1 MSGLAPFLA
10 LAVLAAVTVRAQSA
24 SVEDQ
29 VAAAL
34 SAEVRARF
42 GTGAS
47 VTVDQVQVTLRPG
60 ATGPLAVVP
69 SPQGRLGAPLTFS
82 VIAGGSQGR
91 PTQVGRGTA
100 RVAVRVPH
108 AQAARILTRGTVL
121 AASDLLDAVGEP
133 GAVPLRRLPT
143 ARELVGG
150 TTRVDVAQGAVVTH
164 QSAMLPPAVRAG
176 EPVQAVASVGAVQ
189 VTAELMAMD
198 NGAEGAIV
206 RVVNRDSH
214 RELRAR
220 VVRTGIVEVIHD

>member
-10 LAVLAAVTVRAQSA
+10 LAIVAAVTVRAQSA
-24 SVEDQ
+24 PVEDQ

-42 GTGAS
+42 GNGAS
-47 VTVDQVQVTLRPG
+47 VTVDQVQVTLRAG
-60 ATGPLAVVP
+60 TSGPLAVVP
-69 SPQGRLGAPLTFS
+69 NPQARLGAPLAFS
-82 VIAGGSQGR
+82 VIAGGAQGR

-108 AQAARILTRGTVL
+108 AQAARLLTRGTVL
-121 AASDLLDAVGEP
+121 TVADLLDAVGEP
-133 GAVPLRRLPT
+133 GSVLLRRLPT
-143 ARELVGG
+143 VRELVGG
-150 TTRVDVAQGAVVTH
+150 KTRIDVAQGEVVT
-164 QSAMLPPAVRAG
+164 QQTAMLPPAVRAG
-176 EPVQAVASVGAVQ
+176 EPVQAVASVGTVQ
-189 VTAELMAMD
+189 VTAELTAMD

-220 VVRTGIVEVIHD
+220 VLRNGIVEVIHD